1 MRTFKYNVDG
11 RELSFTVSELHG
23 TVTQFTVDGE
33 QPVLS
38 EEKMAEVAAVAAL
51 GLLQYE
57 LEVVHDDEEG
67 IITLDAHRTA
77 WNNPST
83 LMNPWKAK

>member
-1 MRTFKYNVDG
+1 
-11 RELSFTVSELHG
+11 
-23 TVTQFTVDGE
+23 
-33 QPVLS
+33 
-38 EEKMAEVAAVAAL
+38 MAEVAAVAAL

-83 LMNPWKAK
+83 LMNPRKAK

>member
-11 RELSFTVSELHG
+11 HELSFTVSELQG

-38 EEKMAEVAAVAAL
+38 EDKMAEIAAVAAL
-51 GLLQYE
+51 GLFQYE

-77 WNNPST
+77 WNNPSA

>member
-11 RELSFTVSELHG
+11 RELSFTVSELQG

-51 GLLQYE
+51 GLFQYE

-83 LMNPWKAK
+83 LMNTWKAK

>member
-11 RELSFTVSELHG
+11 RELSFTVSELQG

-51 GLLQYE
+51 GL
-57 LEVVHDDEEG
+57 VSV
-67 IITLDAHRTA
+67 
-77 WNNPST
+77 
-83 LMNPWKAK
+83 